1 MKYNTVEI
9 RPNVKRTNWEYS
21 FRTNPG
27 ERVPNRESLNDMG
40 FFHFEETRDREEA
53 FNMLK
58 NSMIRRHEEEI
69 FKLQKSLDKLKKLKF
84 KEEKRCT

>member
-9 RPNVKRTNWEYS
+9 RPNIGRTNWEYY

-27 ERVPNRESLNDMG
+27 ERVAKRESLNEMG
-40 FFHFEETRDREEA
+40 FFHFEETRDKEEA

-58 NSMIRRHEEEI
+58 NVMIRRHEEEI
-69 FKLQKSLDKLKKLKF
+69 FKLQKSLDKLKKLKYK
-84 KEEKRCT
+84 KEEK